1 MFLVEV
7 REKTKENERKEEI
20 ENPNHEQN
28 VFKVNEREN
37 LDSTKQ
43 NEEGDQSKQIL
54 SEFINYISE
63 REVLL
68 CAECRIKRTK

>member
-1 MFLVEV
+1 MFLVKV

-28 VFKVNEREN
+28 VFKVNELREN

-43 NEEGDQSKQIL
+43 NEREKEREGDQSK
-54 SEFINYISE
+54 
-63 REVLL
+63 
-68 CAECRIKRTK
+68 